1 MSKNNKIY
9 NLKMIKAGEYER
21 YKYFELACIVPDNG
35 GNTGK
40 RGQAKDREESIRRA
54 MHRAKEKIYGYVI
67 ANDWQYWATQ
77 TFNREVVDRY
87 NLDEIVK
94 RYNQKLYNLKKR
106 SYPELKWLV
115 VPELHK
121 DGAWHLHMFMSGIPK
136 DRMKYSGCDYYVK
149 AKNCYRPIYN
159 WLDTEDLGFNYYLY
173 IGDFE
178 PLERVITT
186 NYVTKYITKDLVK
199 KRFNKKMYWCSRGL
213 WEPSVASTYVY
224 DYDLENIKSSGTII
238 TQNTYNLKDPESGE
252 IFNTVHDFTLYC
264 PCPF

>member
-9 NLKMIKAGEYER
+9 NLKIIKAGELER
-21 YKYFELACIVPDNG
+21 YKYYELAYVIPDNG
-35 GNTGK
+35 GKTGI

-67 ANDWQYWATQ
+67 ANDWEYWATQ

-94 RYNQKLYNLKKR
+94 RYNQKLYNLRKR
-106 SYPELKWLV
+106 SYSELKWLI
-115 VPELHK
+115 VPEQHK

-136 DRMKYSGCDYYVK
+136 DRIKYSGRDYYNK
-149 AKNCYRPIYN
+149 EKQFTRPIYN
-159 WLDTEDLGFNYYLY
+159 WVDTIDYGYNDYLY
-173 IGDFE
+173 IGNIE
-178 PLERVITT
+178 PLERVKMA
-186 NYVTKYITKDLVK
+186 NYVTKYITKELVK
-199 KRFNKKMYWCSRGL
+199 KRFNRKMYWASRGL
-213 WEPSVASTYVY
+213 WEPNVASTYVY
-224 DYDLENIKSSGTII
+224 DVETIMSSGTII

-252 IFNTVHDFTLYC
+252 IFNTVHDFTLHY

>member
-1 MSKNNKIY
+1 
-9 NLKMIKAGEYER
+9 MIKAGEYER
-21 YKYFELACIVPDNG
+21 YKYYELAFVVPDNG

-67 ANDWQYWATQ
+67 ANDWEYWATQ
-77 TFNREVVDRY
+77 TFNMGAIDRY

-94 RYNQKLYNLKKR
+94 RYNMKLKNIKR
-106 SYPELKWLV
+106 RQCPELKWLI
-115 VPELHK
+115 VPEQHK

-136 DRMKYSGCDYYVK
+136 ERMKYSGCDHYSGDK
-149 AKNCYRPIYN
+149 KRPIYN
-159 WLDTEDLGFNYYLY
+159 WLDTDDYGFNYYLY
-173 IGDFE
+173 IVDLE
-178 PLERVITT
+178 PLERVIMT
-186 NYVTKYITKDLVK
+186 NYITKYITKDLVE

-224 DYDLENIKSSGTII
+224 DYDVETIKSSGTII
-238 TQNTYNLKDPESGE
+238 TQNTYYIKDPESGD
-252 IFNTVHDFTLYC
+252 IFNKVHDFTLYN